1 MTRRVQQRGSTR
13 LSRCGR
19 GCRRPD
25 VDEMIHAFPEKLSG
39 SVLRI
44 PKERKRRTS
53 AA

>member
-1 MTRRVQQRGSTR
+1 MTLRFRFRTKGSPR

-25 VDEMIHAFPEKLSG
+25 VDEMIYENPEKLSG
-39 SVLRI
+39 FVSR
-44 PKERKRRTS
+44 RKRR